1 MIRGILIVLCLL
13 SPGVRAQSTTLELG
27 GDGSWVQTRA
37 PEPGTVEYRIAEIRR
52 ALALDRS
59 SRARELARRLVED
72 LPDDSPWRATALL
85 LLGDAKAATG
95 REYQALFD
103 YEEVI
108 NRYPAS
114 EEYRLAVERELEIAI
129 DYAHGKRRRIF
140 FGLLRLGSA
149 KKLAEELLIRV
160 QERLPGSPAAE
171 RAGIEL
177 ADYYFRIRDMEM
189 ASEAYELF
197 QINYPDSVHRKR
209 AMLRRILANVARFK
223 GPRYDA
229 SGLIEAGELIEEFR
243 ERFPLE
249 ARETGLSEALEARLD
264 ESLAAQVFEQ
274 ARWYLRTGDEVSARF
289 TLRRLIARHPRSVAA
304 QRAREL
310 LAARGWTDARVS
322 LQEEGAG
329 S

>member
-1 MIRGILIVLCLL
+1 MIRWILLGLCLL
-13 SPGVRAQSTTLELG
+13 AVPAMGQSTTLELG
-27 GDGSWVQTRA
+27 GDGAWVQTQA
-37 PEPGTVEYRIAEIRR
+37 PEAGTVEYRIAEVRR
-52 ALALDRS
+52 LLAMGRA
-59 SRARELARRLVED
+59 SRARELARRLVDD
-72 LPDDSPWRATALL
+72 LPADSPWRATAVL
-85 LLGDAKAATG
+85 LLGDAKAAAG

-114 EEYRLAVERELEIAI
+114 EEYRIAVERELEIAI

-140 FGLLRLGSA
+140 FGLFRLGSA

-160 QERLPGSPAAE
+160 QERLPGSLAAE

-197 QINYPDSVHRKR
+197 LINYPDSVHRKR

-229 SGLIEAGELIEEFR
+229 SGLIEANELIEEFR

-249 ARETGLSEALEARLD
+249 AQETGLSEALEARLD
-264 ESLAAQVFEQ
+264 ESLAAQVLEQ

-304 QRAREL
+304 QRAREI
-310 LAARGWTDARVS
+310 LASRGW
-322 LQEEGAG
+322 AG
-329 S
+329 SREGTGS